1 MLKTRTLI
9 PRLALAAAALGVL
22 IPASAQTLNYPQT
35 RKGEQVD
42 DYHGVKVADP
52 YRWLEDDRSAE
63 TAAWVE
69 AENKVTFGYLEQI
82 PYRQQVLAR
91 LKQLYNYPKYSAPF
105 RKLENF
111 VYSKNDGLQNQSVV
125 YIQKGLEGTPEV
137 FIDPN
142 KFSADGTSR
151 LGGLE
156 LSKNGRY
163 ATYMVSSLSLIHI

>member
-63 TAAWVE
+63 T
-69 AENKVTFGYLEQI
+69 
-82 PYRQQVLAR
+82 
-91 LKQLYNYPKYSAPF
+91 
-105 RKLENF
+105 
-111 VYSKNDGLQNQSVV
+111 
-125 YIQKGLEGTPEV
+125 
-137 FIDPN
+137 
-142 KFSADGTSR
+142 
-151 LGGLE
+151 
-156 LSKNGRY
+156 
-163 ATYMVSSLSLIHI
+163 LSLIHI

>member
-9 PRLALAAAALGVL
+9 TRLALAAAALAIAL
-22 IPASAQTLNYPQT
+22 PACAQQLNYPQT

-82 PYRQQVLAR
+82 PFRPQVLAR
-91 LKQLYNYPKYSAPF
+91 LKQL
-105 RKLENF
+105 
-111 VYSKNDGLQNQSVV
+111 
-125 YIQKGLEGTPEV
+125 
-137 FIDPN
+137 
-142 KFSADGTSR
+142 
-151 LGGLE
+151 
-156 LSKNGRY
+156 
-163 ATYMVSSLSLIHI
+163 